1 MVDWRGRV
9 GAEIRC
15 REIDAPGF
23 QDAKNENFQFTR
35 EQPPLPTSPEKNKPK
50 EEKNW
55 DHLPVNF
62 FWF

>member
-23 QDAKNENFQFTR
+23 QDAENENFQFTR
-35 EQPPLPTSPEKNKPK
+35 EQPPLPTSQEKNKPK
-50 EEKNW
+50 EEKN
-55 DHLPVNF
+55 
-62 FWF
+62 